1 MGGSPFCPFCK
12 GAISADLAQF
22 GGNCPHCLLEVPGED
37 APTDPGALLRA
48 KQAEEEGKRRKAEAA
63 RRRVRYAVF
72 GALGVL
78 GVAVGGWY
86 SWSQQQLATYELD
99 DYYVVPVEELA
110 TAPTPAVAE
119 PVAAPTTGGTSST
132 RKPAGT
138 KTTTPAPTTSAP
150 TAIASRPDTRDA
162 IPAEVMAMTSGTTG
176 SVALGASVGIDLGT
190 PGLVLESDEDI
201 IAMAKQVINRSSP
214 QLQACYQQRLR
225 QVSDLAGAWKVEF
238 VITEAGG
245 VRSIDVEGT
254 DRSDGELEACITRA
268 IGGWKF
274 TKIAHD
280 QRVSK
285 TYRFKPAGG

>member
-48 KQAEEEGKRRKAEAA
+48 KQAEEEAKRRKVEAG
-63 RRRVRYAVF
+63 RQRVRYVI
-72 GALGVL
+72 GAALAL
-78 GVAVGGWY
+78 LTVAVGGWY
-86 SWSQQQLATYELD
+86 TWSQEQLTTYELD

-110 TAPTPAVAE
+110 SAPV
-119 PVAAPTTGGTSST
+119 VAAPTPTPTSGGTSAAK
-132 RKPAGT
+132 KPAGGQ
-138 KTTTPAPTTSAP
+138 KAPTPVPTSSAP
-150 TAIASRPDTRDA
+150 PAIAARTDTRDA

-176 SVALGASVGIDLGT
+176 SVALGGNVSLDLGT

-254 DRSDGELEACITRA
+254 DRSDAELEACITRA

-280 QRVSK
+280 QRVAK